1 MYSGVGRRTKC
12 SSMNA
17 ALRILTAIV
26 LTLVIAPA
34 PVSAATAPAP
44 LPDVP
49 TLLRS
54 VEANQAELDRAREEY
69 TFRQQQRLTFYDKH
83 GKLQRTEQRDSN
95 VFYVH
100 GQPIETLTSRDG
112 KPLSAGALKK
122 EQDRAT
128 KEAVKYA
135 AQPYGQHDKDEV
147 SVSRLLA
154 ITRFSNPR
162 RVMEGGRPVI
172 AIDFTGDPHA
182 KTHGRNED
190 AVKKVRGTVWIDEAA
205 REVTRMHA
213 TFDEPMRI
221 GFGLFATVDS
231 GSNFSFEQALIHDE
245 AWLPTR
251 IDARFD
257 GKAALFVGFHVEL
270 SMRFDQYRKF
280 AASTT
285 EQTSA
290 PQPK

>member
-1 MYSGVGRRTKC
+1 
-12 SSMNA
+12 MNA

-26 LTLVIAPA
+26 LA
-34 PVSAATAPAP
+34 PVLLASPAFAAAASAP

-83 GKLQRTEQRDSN
+83 GKQQRTEERASN

-100 GQPIETLTSRDG
+100 GQPIETLISKDG

-122 EQDRAT
+122 EQDHAT

-135 AQPYGQHDKDEV
+135 AQPYGQREKDEV

-154 ITRFSNPR
+154 ITRFTNPR
-162 RVMEGGRPVI
+162 RIMESGRPVI
-172 AIDFTGDPHA
+172 AVDFTGDPHA

-221 GFGLFATVDS
+221 GFGLFATVNA

-280 AASTT
+280 GASTT

-290 PQPK
+290 PQSK

>member
-1 MYSGVGRRTKC
+1 MK
-12 SSMNA
+12 A
-17 ALRILTAIV
+17 ALRILAAI
-26 LTLVIAPA
+26 LLASFMASDMASAGPLPA
-34 PVSAATAPAP
+34 TPAP

-49 TLLRS
+49 SLLRS

-83 GKLQRTEQRDSN
+83 GKAQRTEERVSN

-100 GQPIETLTSRDG
+100 GQPIETLISKDG
-112 KPLSAGALKK
+112 KPLSASALKK
-122 EQDRAT
+122 EQDHAT

-135 AQPYGQHDKDEV
+135 AQPYGQREKDEV

-154 ITRFSNPR
+154 IIRFTNPR
-162 RVMEGGRPVI
+162 RVVEGGRPVI
-172 AIDFTGDPHA
+172 AVDFTGDPHA
-182 KTHGRNED
+182 KTHGRSED

-221 GFGLFATVDS
+221 GFGLFATVDA
-231 GSNFSFEQALIHDE
+231 GSNFSFEQALIRNE

-257 GKAALFVGFHVEL
+257 GKAALFVGFHVDL
-270 SMRFDQYRKF
+270 SMRFDQYQKF
-280 AASTT
+280 AASAT

-290 PQPK
+290 PQSLK

>member
-1 MYSGVGRRTKC
+1 
-12 SSMNA
+12 MNA
-17 ALRILTAIV
+17 VLRILAAILV
-26 LTLVIAPA
+26 ALLLTPSPA
-34 PVSAATAPAP
+34 SARPVPAAP

-49 TLLRS
+49 TLLHS
-54 VEANQAELDRAREEY
+54 VEANQEALDRAREEY

-83 GKLQRTEQRDSN
+83 GKVARTEERVSN
-95 VFYVH
+95 IFYVH
-100 GQPIETLTSRDG
+100 GQPIETLISKDG
-112 KPLSAGALKK
+112 KPLNAGALKK
-122 EQDRAT
+122 EEDRAT

-135 AQPYGQHDKDEV
+135 AQPYGRREKDEV

-162 RVMEGGRPVI
+162 RIVESGRPVI
-172 AIDFTGDPHA
+172 AVDFTGDPHA

-205 REVTRMHA
+205 LEVTRMQA
-213 TFDEPMRI
+213 RFDEPMRI
-221 GFGLFATVDS
+221 GFGLFATVDA
-231 GSNFSFEQALIHDE
+231 GSNFSFEQALVRNE

-280 AASTT
+280 STSTT
-285 EQTSA
+285 EQTKA
-290 PQPK
+290 PQP

>member
-1 MYSGVGRRTKC
+1 MHLKC

-26 LTLVIAPA
+26 LA
-34 PVSAATAPAP
+34 PVLLASPAFAATAPAP

-54 VEANQAELDRAREEY
+54 VEANQAELDHAREEY

-83 GKLQRTEQRDSN
+83 GKLQRTEERASN

-100 GQPIETLTSRDG
+100 GQPIETLISKDG
-112 KPLSAGALKK
+112 KPLSSGALKK

-128 KEAVKYA
+128 KEAVKFA
-135 AQPYGQHDKDEV
+135 AQPYGQREKDEV

-154 ITRFSNPR
+154 ITRFTNPR
-162 RVMEGGRPVI
+162 RIMESGRPVI
-172 AIDFTGDPHA
+172 AVDFTGDPHA

-213 TFDEPMRI
+213 SFDEPMRI
-221 GFGLFATVDS
+221 GFGLFATVNA

-280 AASTT
+280 GATTT

-290 PQPK
+290 PQSK

>member
-1 MYSGVGRRTKC
+1 
-12 SSMNA
+12 MNA
-17 ALRILTAIV
+17 ALRILAAILAALL
-26 LTLVIAPA
+26 LTPSSASARPMPASAPA
-34 PVSAATAPAP
+34 AP

-49 TLLRS
+49 TLLHS
-54 VEANQAELDRAREEY
+54 VEANQEALDRAREEY

-83 GKLQRTEQRDSN
+83 GKVGRSEERVSN
-95 VFYVH
+95 IFYVH
-100 GQPIETLTSRDG
+100 GQPIETLISKDG
-112 KPLSAGALKK
+112 KPLNAGGLKK
-122 EQDRAT
+122 EEDRAT

-135 AQPYGQHDKDEV
+135 GQPYGRREKDEV

-162 RVMEGGRPVI
+162 RIVEGGRPVI
-172 AIDFTGDPHA
+172 AVDFTGDPHA

-205 REVTRMHA
+205 REVTRMQA

-221 GFGLFATVDS
+221 GFGLFATVDA
-231 GSNFSFEQALIHDE
+231 GSNFSFEQALVRNE

-251 IDARFD
+251 IDARFN

-280 AASTT
+280 SASTT
-285 EQTSA
+285 EQTKA
-290 PQPK
+290 PQP